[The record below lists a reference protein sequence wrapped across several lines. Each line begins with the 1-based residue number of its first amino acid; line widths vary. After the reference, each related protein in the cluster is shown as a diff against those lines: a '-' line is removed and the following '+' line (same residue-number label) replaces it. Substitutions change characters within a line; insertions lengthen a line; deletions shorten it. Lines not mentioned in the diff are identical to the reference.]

1 LNVLYYQQ
9 PRSTSGGVNNVGVE
23 LPKALATKINVTY
36 FPFLAFEKDRFAQR
50 LGIYGNFLAGKFD
63 VVHFN
68 IVLAWFT
75 PMWTLVRLNKN
86 MHCRTVLNVH
96 GFIPSERQFYSAKR
110 SIFDNIGFAH
120 AQKVYQFVDK
130 IVVNSRYMRNKIVNY
145 YKIDPG
151 KIVIIPNG
159 VTLERFS
166 GWNKSYRLAGFP
178 SILYV
183 GALREGKAVDVLIRA
198 LVGLKSE
205 HPKVKLH
212 IVGAGSSLSYLKAL
226 SVQEGIE
233 RDVIFWG
240 QADYFSIPKFYRG
253 ADICV
258 FPSRH
263 EAFGIVILEA
273 MASGKPVVASNGGGI
288 PEIIS
293 DGENGV
299 LVKPDDPDALAES
312 ILTLLRDGTLRNRLS
327 HNALKTAANY
337 SWDKIAEKY
346 ILLYKNLA
354 NSR

>member
-1 LNVLYYQQ
+1 MNVLYYQQ
-9 PRSTSGGVNNVGVE
+9 SRSTSGGVGNVGFE
-23 LPKALATKINVTY
+23 LPKALATKVNVTY
-36 FPFLAFEKDRFAQR
+36 FPFFAFEKDLLARR
-50 LGIYGNFLAGKFD
+50 LGIYGNLLDGKFD
-63 VVHFN
+63 IIHFN
-68 IVLAWFT
+68 ILPVWFT
-75 PMWTLVRLNKN
+75 PMWTLARLSKN

-96 GFIPSERQFYSAKR
+96 GFIPLEHQFYPAKR
-110 SIFDNIGFAH
+110 SIFDNISLAH
-120 AQKVYQFVDK
+120 VQKVYQFVDK
-130 IVVNSRYMRNKIVNY
+130 IVVNSRYMFNKIVNY

-166 GWNKSYRLAGFP
+166 GWNKSCRLAGFP

-183 GALREGKAVDVLIRA
+183 GGLREGKRVDILIRA

-212 IVGAGSSLSYLKAL
+212 IVGTGSSLSYLKAL
-226 SVQEGIE
+226 SVQEGME

-240 QADYFSIPKFYRG
+240 QADYFSIPKFYKG

-273 MASGKPVVASNGGGI
+273 MASGKPVVASNGGAI
-288 PEIIS
+288 PETIS
-293 DGENGV
+293 DGENGI

-312 ILTLLRDGTLRNRLS
+312 ILTLLRNDTLRNRLS
-327 HNALKTAANY
+327 RNALKTATNY
-337 SWDKIAEKY
+337 SWDNIAEKY
-346 ILLYKNLA
+346 ISLYKHLT